1 MMGKQNILYYGAALH
16 IISYEYIYYY
26 SSNNDR
32 KYEFN
37 FVFISRTCNG
47 EINLKHR
54 KKRQADDRNGIIEG
68 INTNTIRQL
77 RIVSLDD
84 SHNPVDK
91 ASSMEMTQGEYD
103 VQIKGVW
110 MRYYFNVVRFLI
122 KH

>member
-1 MMGKQNILYYGAALH
+1 MSTS
-16 IISYEYIYYY
+16 IIML

-54 KKRQADDRNGIIEG
+54 KKRQADDHNGIIEG

-110 MRYYFNVVRFLI
+110 INVVRFLI